1 MRPTP
6 TDMETADQTAA
17 GGRPIRIVFMPVAAI
32 LVALGIGLTAW
43 PSGQVGIAFAGLVLL
58 WVGVMIAARHSGPI
72 VRYGG
77 SFFLA
82 SALWAALGFGFP
94 SSFSQWPTEGVAES
108 TGGALPVATLTDDRY
123 KRLSPLTATVRSTG
137 GQFAVTNEG
146 AQPWQDVTLAI
157 IGADTVE
164 YDFHLPELDPGQIA
178 NAPAARFVS
187 AQGSRF
193 NPQRSMPRTF
203 IITADIGAGGP
214 AGVYAA
220 HLQP

>member
-1 MRPTP
+1 
-6 TDMETADQTAA
+6 METADPTAA
-17 GGRPIRIVFMPVAAI
+17 GGRPLRIVFTPLALV

-43 PSGQVGIAFAGLVLL
+43 PSGQVGLAFAGLMLL
-58 WVGVMIAARHSGPI
+58 WIGTMIAARHSGPI
-72 VRYGG
+72 VRFGG

-82 SALWAALGFGFP
+82 SALWAALGFGWP
-94 SSFSQWPTEGVAES
+94 SSFSHWPTEGVAES
-108 TGGALPVATLTDDRY
+108 TGDALAVVALTDDRY
-123 KRLSPLTATVRSTG
+123 EGMSPLTATVRSTG
-137 GQFAVTNEG
+137 SQFAVTNEG

-157 IGADTVE
+157 VGADAVE
-164 YDFHLPELDPGQIA
+164 YDFHLAEVDPGQIA

-187 AQGSRF
+187 PKGSRY

-220 HLQP
+220 RLQP